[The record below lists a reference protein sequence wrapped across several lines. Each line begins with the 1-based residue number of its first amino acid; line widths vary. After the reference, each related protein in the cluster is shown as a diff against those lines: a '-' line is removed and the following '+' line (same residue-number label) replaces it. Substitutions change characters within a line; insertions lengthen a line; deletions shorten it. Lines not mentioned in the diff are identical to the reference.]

1 MVEYSG
7 TYRFLS
13 VCLWGIN
20 SQKDLVG
27 GTSMNSSKSAEKKD
41 SWEWIRALVIAF
53 ILAGAVRYFIFAPIV
68 VDGES
73 MMPTLQDRDRMIVN
87 KISYNIGDAERFDIV
102 VFEAP
107 EGKDYIKRVIG
118 LPGDTVEYKEDTLY
132 VNGEPIE
139 EPYLESFKNDLLD
152 GNLTYD
158 FDLSGVTGQ
167 TTVPEGQLFVMGD
180 NRQHS
185 KDSRSIGFV
194 PIEKVVGEANVVFW
208 PLNDIQVME

>member
-1 MVEYSG
+1 MKS
-7 TYRFLS
+7 TR
-13 VCLWGIN
+13 
-20 SQKDLVG
+20 
-27 GTSMNSSKSAEKKD
+27 SAEKKD
-41 SWEWIRALVIAF
+41 SWEWIRALIIAF

-87 KISYNIGDAERFDIV
+87 KISYNIGDAERFDII

-118 LPGDTVEYKEDTLY
+118 LPGDKVEYKGDMLY
-132 VNGEPIE
+132 VNGKAMK
-139 EPYLESFKNDLLD
+139 EPYLESYKEDLLE

-158 FDLSGVTGQ
+158 FDLTGVTGEA
-167 TTVPEGQLFVMGD
+167 TVPEGHLFVMGD

-194 PIEKVVGEANVVFW
+194 PVEKVIGEANVIFW

>member
-1 MVEYSG
+1 
-7 TYRFLS
+7 
-13 VCLWGIN
+13 
-20 SQKDLVG
+20 
-27 GTSMNSSKSAEKKD
+27 MNSTRSAEKKD
-41 SWEWIRALVIAF
+41 SWEWIRALIIAF

-87 KISYNIGDAERFDIV
+87 KISYNIGDAERFDII

-118 LPGDTVEYKEDTLY
+118 LPGDKVEYKGDMLY
-132 VNGEPIE
+132 VNGKAMN
-139 EPYLESFKNDLLD
+139 EPYLESYKEDLLE

-158 FDLSGVTGQ
+158 FDLTGVTGEA
-167 TTVPEGQLFVMGD
+167 TVPEGHLFVMGD

-194 PIEKVVGEANVVFW
+194 PVEKVIGEANVIFW

>member
-1 MVEYSG
+1 
-7 TYRFLS
+7 
-13 VCLWGIN
+13 
-20 SQKDLVG
+20 
-27 GTSMNSSKSAEKKD
+27 MNSSKSAEKKD

-139 EPYLESFKNDLLD
+139 EPYLEPYKNDLLD

-167 TTVPEGQLFVMGD
+167 KTVPEGQLFVMGD

-194 PIEKVVGEANVVFW
+194 PIEKVVGEANVIFW
-208 PLNDIQVME
+208 PLNDIQVMQ

>member
-1 MVEYSG
+1 MK
-7 TYRFLS
+7 
-13 VCLWGIN
+13 
-20 SQKDLVG
+20 KDKKRPFHLG
-27 GTSMNSSKSAEKKD
+27 GTSMNSRRSAEKKD
-41 SWEWIRALVIAF
+41 SWEWIRALIIAF

-87 KISYNIGDAERFDIV
+87 KISYNIGDADRFDII

-118 LPGDTVEYKEDTLY
+118 LPGDKVEYKDDMLY
-132 VNGEPIE
+132 VNGEAIK
-139 EPYLESFKNDLLD
+139 EPYLEPYKNDLLE

-158 FDLSGVTGQ
+158 FDLTGVTGQ
-167 TTVPEGQLFVMGD
+167 TTVPEGHLFVMGD

-185 KDSRSIGFV
+185 KDSRAIGFV
-194 PIEKVVGEANVVFW
+194 PIEKVVGKADVIFW
-208 PLNDIQVME
+208 PLNDIQLME